1 MTDKEKIIAEID
13 KIIDCLKT
21 RCNPNPLGTTEEC
34 LVAAE
39 IEVLELV
46 KGTIAKMKKEEPIG
60 EEGKLRKA
68 SEEYLKV
75 LSETPYNNIPITN
88 AQNIV
93 RNLITFLDTP
103 YDYDPDKQ
111 ESPVEKNLSTKAVGV
126 GLQLRDA
133 LIVDG
138 VERETAEVFAAV
150 AQQKFIDGANWQKKQ
165 DADLGSSAYERGYH
179 DGREYEKGKS
189 QKSNQDNS
197 ELADIEDS
205 GEVKRVAEKWVRT
218 YDKIYEK
225 GKADIKKEMLKD
237 AITTEIVNGWEYG
250 KDEDHAKIPT
260 IHIKGG
266 INFSI
271 GDKVRVIIIKED

>member
-1 MTDKEKIIAEID
+1 MEKKLFGFGVNDTNIFEDTIIAEID
-13 KIIDCLKT
+13 KIIDRLKT
-21 RCNPNPLGTTEEC
+21 RCNPNPLGTTEKC

-46 KGTIAKMKKEEPIG
+46 KGTIAKMKKE
-60 EEGKLRKA
+60 
-68 SEEYLKV
+68 
-75 LSETPYNNIPITN
+75 
-88 AQNIV
+88 
-93 RNLITFLDTP
+93 
-103 YDYDPDKQ
+103 
-111 ESPVEKNLSTKAVGV
+111 NLSTKAVGV

-237 AITTEIVNGWEYG
+237 AVEIEYWDG
-250 KDEDHAKIPT
+250 SLFCNELREKYKD
-260 IHIKGG
+260 
-266 INFSI
+266 
-271 GDKVRVIIIKED
+271 GDKVKIIIIKED

>member
-13 KIIDCLKT
+13 KIIDRLKT

-138 VERETAEVFAAV
+138 VERAIAEVFAAV

-179 DGREYEKGKS
+179 DGRE
-189 QKSNQDNS
+189 
-197 ELADIEDS
+197 
-205 GEVKRVAEKWVRT
+205 
-218 YDKIYEK
+218 YEK